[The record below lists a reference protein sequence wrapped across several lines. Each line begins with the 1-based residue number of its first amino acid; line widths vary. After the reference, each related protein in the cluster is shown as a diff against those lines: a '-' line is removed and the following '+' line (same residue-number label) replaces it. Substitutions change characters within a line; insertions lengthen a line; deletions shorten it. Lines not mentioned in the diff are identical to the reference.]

1 MSRVGPSGRGAILV
15 TKQATQASSLRFLA
29 KSPEQAVGF
38 RRQGAFKPGPI
49 DCTDCAAQQV
59 GLQNGLNLTVAC
71 VYMGYCQTW
80 GGGLLFT
87 NCVFLRWG
95 TGEGFELA
103 TAQTS

>member
-80 GGGLLFT
+80 GVDF
-87 NCVFLRWG
+87 CSQIVVFLRWG

-103 TAQTS
+103 TSRTS